1 MISTR
6 SVGLDS
12 SSSDRSGDKD
22 PFTVFRLEVFEP
34 DLRSMARIVVRP
46 IGSPM
51 PLGFFTVAIETAPGS
66 AT

>member
-1 MISTR
+1 VISTR

-12 SSSDRSGDKD
+12 SGSDRSGDKD
-22 PFTVFRLEVFEP
+22 PFTVFGLEVFEP

-46 IGSPM
+46 IGSM
-51 PLGFFTVAIETAPGS
+51 PLGFFTVAIDPAPGS

>member
-1 MISTR
+1 VISTR
-6 SVGLDS
+6 SVDLDS
-12 SSSDRSGDKD
+12 SSSDRSGGKD

-34 DLRSMARIVVRP
+34 EPRSMARIVVRP

-51 PLGFFTVAIETAPGS
+51 PPGFFTFAIDTAPGS